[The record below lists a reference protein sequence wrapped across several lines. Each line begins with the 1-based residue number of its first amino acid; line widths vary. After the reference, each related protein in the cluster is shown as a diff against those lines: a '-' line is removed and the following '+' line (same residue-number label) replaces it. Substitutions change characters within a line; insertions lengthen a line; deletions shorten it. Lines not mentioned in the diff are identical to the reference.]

1 VSCEG
6 NPLNAILSSL
16 ADFIAA
22 AVRPRTPLARAIR
35 LALALKLVAL
45 AAIAVFL
52 FPPSGRPVVSPS
64 VIARLIG
71 PSEHDPEKWAPVFGK
86 DHAPT
91 IKSRP

>member
-22 AVRPRTPLARAIR
+22 AVRPRTPLARALR
-35 LALALKLVAL
+35 LALALKLVAI
-45 AAIAVFL
+45 AAIAIFL
-52 FPPSGRPVVSPS
+52 FPESGRPVVDPS
-64 VIARLIG
+64 AVARLIG
-71 PSEHDPEKWAPVFGK
+71 PSEHDPEKWVPVFGK